1 MNSSALRVVPLDK
14 RHDRRRFRSG
24 SPPLDQYFVKQVTQD
39 VRRRVTACFVA
50 VRNDDQ
56 VAGFYTLSASSVPL
70 ALLPADLSKKLPLYP
85 RVPVARMGRLAVDAK
100 FHGQGVGG
108 TLLVDA
114 LTRALRSEIAMFAV
128 LVDAKDEVAA
138 SFYRYHGFLP
148 LQNRPLQLYFPLA
161 EFAREIAAG
170 AR

>member
-1 MNSSALRVVPLDK
+1 MNSSALRVVPSDK

-39 VRRRVTACFVA
+39 VRRRVTARFVA

-70 ALLPADLSKKLPLYP
+70 ALLPVDLSKKLPLYP
-85 RVPVARMGRLAVDAK
+85 RVPVARMARLA
-100 FHGQGVGG
+100 
-108 TLLVDA
+108 
-114 LTRALRSEIAMFAV
+114 
-128 LVDAKDEVAA
+128 VDAKDEVAA

-148 LQNRPLQLYFPLA
+148 LQNRLLQLYFPLA